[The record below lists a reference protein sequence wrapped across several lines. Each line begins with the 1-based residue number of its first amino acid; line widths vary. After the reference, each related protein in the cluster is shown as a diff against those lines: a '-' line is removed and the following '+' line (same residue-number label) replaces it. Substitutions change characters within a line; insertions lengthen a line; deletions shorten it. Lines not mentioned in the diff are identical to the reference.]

1 MEVDARKLKRS
12 GSNIVAVIEDAMQ
25 LCAEANALHGRL
37 PQWRKCLYL
46 LERKLAMIRGG
57 LGTLGDAVG
66 PIPAKVEIPH
76 WSNAIEAAISLLRL
90 HGKAAHIA
98 GSNTLQ
104 NDHLAGPRA
113 ETQCS
118 ELLRAWAIL
127 EPQLPQIVRDELI
140 IKGSAQ
146 AVNAQLQQ
154 LQKSIE
160 APRNVGENE
169 HFAGYLVAKAAL
181 TYKFWALA
189 RIMTKVLG
197 RWQAGT
203 ANAAVLQR
211 MLDIETELRLHEFL
225 TELYSQESTSLSR
238 PASLSLLTASIHEP
252 CPIIEL
258 RVQAIRRLDECL
270 TSVAHGSETGDL
282 VETCVATMWNI
293 ARPCLGP
300 EFRRLVY
307 RNMQKA
313 CNALDRYQSSQI
325 SLRVHLSHQLAQC
338 EIEEELFKAAQTTID
353 KALEIEYSYC
363 SMPSY
368 KTEPASAVQPATS
381 AMENPVMTSTC
392 TQETA
397 ANQADLAYSQPL
409 TWSLRRLGEVV
420 SLLSLTAGNCSPA
433 EQLQHIAFRTR
444 LAQPISTLIDL
455 AEGLRKKALRLL
467 ADDEAKNSSRQSRV
481 DRHGTSRRGIG
492 SPQAVASTARRQALS
507 LSGERTVKCI
517 IASFG
522 HLVTRARDAGDVNA
536 TARAAIAIL
545 SMVHGTE
552 KCLSSPVQNLES
564 FDAVSPVDLR
574 VRLRPPLETELAVN
588 VIEAAYELVCFLTR
602 RKLEL
607 Y

>member
-1 MEVDARKLKRS
+1 M
-12 GSNIVAVIEDAMQ
+12 
-25 LCAEANALHGRL
+25 
-37 PQWRKCLYL
+37 
-46 LERKLAMIRGG
+46 
-57 LGTLGDAVG
+57 
-66 PIPAKVEIPH
+66 
-76 WSNAIEAAISLLRL
+76 
-90 HGKAAHIA
+90 
-98 GSNTLQ
+98 
-104 NDHLAGPRA
+104 
-113 ETQCS
+113 
-118 ELLRAWAIL
+118 
-127 EPQLPQIVRDELI
+127 
-140 IKGSAQ
+140 
-146 AVNAQLQQ
+146 
-154 LQKSIE
+154 
-160 APRNVGENE
+160 
-169 HFAGYLVAKAAL
+169 
-181 TYKFWALA
+181 
-189 RIMTKVLG
+189 
-197 RWQAGT
+197 
-203 ANAAVLQR
+203 
-211 MLDIETELRLHEFL
+211 
-225 TELYSQESTSLSR
+225 
-238 PASLSLLTASIHEP
+238 
-252 CPIIEL
+252 
-258 RVQAIRRLDECL
+258 
-270 TSVAHGSETGDL
+270 
-282 VETCVATMWNI
+282 
-293 ARPCLGP
+293 
-300 EFRRLVY
+300 
-307 RNMQKA
+307 
-313 CNALDRYQSSQI
+313 
-325 SLRVHLSHQLAQC
+325 HLSHQLAQC

-420 SLLSLTAGNCSPA
+420 SSLSLTAGNCSPA